1 MFPDGRITPLGIAE
15 APPAPPEP
23 ATEAVTEAAMA
34 VEDCVPLTPSGE
46 RIKNYASKSNVAKGI

>member
-23 ATEAVTEAAMA
+23 ATEAVTEAAI
-34 VEDCVPLTPSGE
+34 DCVPLTPSGE